1 MTEIDQRASP
11 ASQRRAVNLARSSSP
26 SHPVPVPRSKT
37 PPRQAS
43 PLAASDSIY
52 SVPPPRNFRRRE
64 TSPLSIGGEASLAGR
79 RSKTFSSAPCSPTS
93 KSPPPPSSLD
103 DAPDSGRR
111 LERQESDHFR
121 VVALY
126 AYSGRD
132 ADHLTFNKDDIISVL
147 DQNDM
152 WYKGSLRGKQGW
164 FPKSYVKLIGGRR
177 AQSSS

>member
-37 PPRQAS
+37 PPRQTS
-43 PLAASDSIY
+43 PLAAAASDSIY
-52 SVPPPRNFRRRE
+52 SVPPSQFRRRE

-79 RSKTFSSAPCSPTS
+79 RSKTFSSAPCSP
-93 KSPPPPSSLD
+93 KSPPPSSFG